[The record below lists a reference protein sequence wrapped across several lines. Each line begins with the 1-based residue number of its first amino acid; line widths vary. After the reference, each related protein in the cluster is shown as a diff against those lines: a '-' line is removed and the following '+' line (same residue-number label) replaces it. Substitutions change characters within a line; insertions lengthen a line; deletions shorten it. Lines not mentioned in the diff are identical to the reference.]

1 MSMVGGIGVK
11 RGLKRGFEVLMTDT
25 FKVAEIEVQ
34 RSTWWW
40 CCRGV
45 EEGGEGD
52 FEFGD
57 YFKWLMM

>member
-34 RSTWWW
+34 RSTW
-40 CCRGV
+40 
-45 EEGGEGD
+45 
-52 FEFGD
+52 
-57 YFKWLMM
+57 